1 VLRVQRELRLT
12 ATESFCLQ
20 CLEFWWYVVVKNRGS
35 CGSIDPTTGAPGT
48 RVSAVEAAEWVEE
61 RHGVVL
67 HPKQV
72 QRAFRALAEKGAVVR
87 RKESTRW
94 WCQAFTYY
102 PVADEV
108 RTFNPTLVGAE
119 VEVVEAVAT
128 TCPIKEPEPHPSR
141 GSERPVK
148 SALSPSPSPEKTKA
162 APQPAARKT
171 EIDKENQTQQPAART
186 APAPR
191 VDVGVAVPEQPQ
203 MATRDPRPETPA
215 VTPAL
220 TPREPQVTSRAP
232 QVSHQSRSARST
244 WDRIRALAAQF
255 DPAAVKP
262 VSPRALIRRDGTRLQ
277 VNDGVTAPLR

>member
-1 VLRVQRELRLT
+1 MLRVQRELRLT

-67 HPKQV
+67 HPKQI
-72 QRAFRALAEKGAVVR
+72 QRAFRALAEKGVVVR

-108 RTFNPTLVGAE
+108 RTFNPTLAGAE
-119 VEVVEAVAT
+119 VEVIEAVAT
-128 TCPIKEPEPHPSR
+128 TCPIKEPEPSRSR
-141 GSERPVK
+141 GSERPMK

-171 EIDKENQTQQPAART
+171 EIGREDQAQQPAART

-191 VDVGVAVPEQPQ
+191 VDVGVAVLEQPQ
-203 MATRDPRPETPA
+203 VAAGGPRPETPA

-220 TPREPQVTSRAP
+220 TPQGPRVASRAP
-232 QVSHQSRSARST
+232 QASHPSGSARST

-255 DPAAVKP
+255 DPAAVEP
-262 VSPRALIRRDGTRLQ
+262 VSPRALITRDGRRLT
-277 VNDGVTAPLR
+277 VNDGLTAPLR